1 MNKNLKIILIIFTT
15 FIITF
20 LTSLLLEIQIFKN
33 IVRYI
38 LVILLIIF
46 ELYVGFIL
54 YKSSLK

>member
-20 LTSLLLEIQIFKN
+20 VTSLLLEIEIFKN
-33 IVRYI
+33 IVRYV